1 MPSRFKNWR
10 SMVDVT
16 VDMSAV
22 SQSDNAASKSY
33 RNNEIALTGATGFI
47 GAIILKQLLADGWQ
61 VRALYRPKTARV
73 PAQIPGVQWIAGSL
87 TDEVALHTLVRGTY
101 AVIHCAGVVRGATQ
115 MDFDQVNEKG
125 AQLIATVTAA
135 QKLPPKFLLISSLAA
150 REPHLSHYAGSKWRG
165 EMAVK
170 AVSETMRW
178 TIIRPPAVY
187 GPGDKE
193 LLPLF
198 QGIAK
203 GIAPLPAG
211 GRGKFSMI
219 YGDDLAA
226 AVVAWVK
233 TDAGYGAS
241 FELDDGRVGGYEWS
255 DVLSIGS
262 IVLRGGLKVRRV
274 SIPLFVLQTVAALN
288 LILSKIFKYA
298 PMLTP
303 GKVNELTHLNWV
315 SNASNFT
322 QIVDWQPAY
331 RLERGLSSI
340 FNKN

>member
-1 MPSRFKNWR
+1 
-10 SMVDVT
+10 MVDVT

-22 SQSDNAASKSY
+22 SQRDDAASKSY

-47 GAIILKQLLADGWQ
+47 GAIILRQLLADGWQ
-61 VRALYRPKTARV
+61 VRALYRPKKARV
-73 PAQIPGVQWIAGSL
+73 PPQMPGVQWIAGSL
-87 TDEVALHTLVRGTY
+87 TDEDALHTLVRGTY
-101 AVIHCAGVVRGATQ
+101 AVIHCAGAVRGATQ

-135 QKLPPKFLLISSLAA
+135 QELPPKFLLISSLAA

-170 AVSETMRW
+170 AVSETMCW

-187 GPGDKE
+187 GSGDKE

-233 TDAGYGAS
+233 ADAGYGAS

-262 IVLRGGLKVRRV
+262 TVLRGGLKVRRV
-274 SIPLFVLQTVAALN
+274 SIPLFVLQMVAALN
-288 LILSKIFKYA
+288 LVLSKIFRYA

-315 SNASNFT
+315 SNANNFS

-331 RLERGLSSI
+331 KLERGLSSI